1 MAVTKAGGEVVHLGM
16 PVDPGNLM
24 MFGRLSE
31 TPVIGVPSCARS
43 PKLNGFD
50 WVLARV
56 MADVPVSA
64 EDIMD
69 MGAGGL
75 LAEIP
80 SRPSPREARPQ
91 PQRAPKVAAVVLA
104 AGQSSRM
111 GANKLLADVGGKPMI
126 RRTVEAILPAVD
138 EAVVVTGAMLRPSR
152 RRCPAS
158 HSALSTMRI
167 FAAGLSTSLKRGIA
181 ALDAGVDAA
190 AVVLGDMPLVT
201 TETLR
206 RLIAAYN
213 PAEHRSICVPVH
225 KGEKG
230 NPVLWGKQ
238 HFPLLLGLSGDRGAR
253 GLIDQLTDDVVEVA
267 MPDDAVL
274 TDIDTPEAWPL

>member
-1 MAVTKAGGEVVHLGM
+1 
-16 PVDPGNLM
+16 
-24 MFGRLSE
+24 
-31 TPVIGVPSCARS
+31 
-43 PKLNGFD
+43 
-50 WVLARV
+50 
-56 MADVPVSA
+56 
-64 EDIMD
+64 
-69 MGAGGL
+69 
-75 LAEIP
+75 
-80 SRPSPREARPQ
+80 
-91 PQRAPKVAAVVLA
+91 
-104 AGQSSRM
+104 M
-111 GANKLLADVGGKPMI
+111 GANKLLADVDGKPMI

-138 EAVVVTGAMLRPSR
+138 EAVVVTGRDAE
-152 RRCPAS
+152 AVQA
-158 HSALSTMRI
+158 ALSGLALRFVHNAD

-253 GLIDQLTDDVVEVA
+253 GLIDQLTDDVVEVV

-274 TDIDTPEAWPL
+274 TDIDTPEALAAMTASRLPGS